1 MSRSAF
7 EQVAKLV
14 ERLRAKDGCPWDRAQ
29 THRSLRPY
37 LIEEAY
43 EAIAAIDAN
52 DPAALA
58 DELGDVLL
66 QVLLHS
72 QIAAEEHEFC
82 IEDVIDLLSK
92 KLLRRHPHVFAA
104 ASKDTDAIRH
114 NWELIKQ
121 EERQTHYVLPS
132 ILAARKLIDRM
143 INLGISIDDISSA
156 SLEEKEGKR
165 ILEAIAASWKKGI
178 DPELALE
185 KSIAALSQACLR

>member
-1 MSRSAF
+1 MTPSAF
-7 EQVAKLV
+7 ERVAKLV
-14 ERLRAKDGCPWDRAQ
+14 ERLRAEDGCPWDRAQ
-29 THRSLRPY
+29 NHRSLRPY

-58 DELGDVLL
+58 DELGDILL

-92 KLLRRHPHVFAA
+92 KLLRRHPHVFAV

-143 INLGISIDDISSA
+143 NNLGISIEDISLA

-165 ILEAIAASWKKGI
+165 ILKAIAASWKKGI

-185 KSIAALSQACLR
+185 KSIAALSQACPR